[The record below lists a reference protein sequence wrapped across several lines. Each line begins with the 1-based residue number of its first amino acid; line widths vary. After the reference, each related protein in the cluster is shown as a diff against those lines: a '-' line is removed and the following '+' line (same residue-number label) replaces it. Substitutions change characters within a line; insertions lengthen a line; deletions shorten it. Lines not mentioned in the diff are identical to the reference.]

1 MILPENFKQIV
12 NKNKLENSTD
22 YLIDFEPVINEE
34 NSAYFNEFDW
44 EMTKANEQEFE
55 FLLEF

>member
-1 MILPENFKQIV
+1 MILPENFHQIV
-12 NKNKLENSTD
+12 NENKATNSTN

-34 NSAYFNEFDW
+34 NSAYFDNFDW

-55 FLLEF
+55 FKL